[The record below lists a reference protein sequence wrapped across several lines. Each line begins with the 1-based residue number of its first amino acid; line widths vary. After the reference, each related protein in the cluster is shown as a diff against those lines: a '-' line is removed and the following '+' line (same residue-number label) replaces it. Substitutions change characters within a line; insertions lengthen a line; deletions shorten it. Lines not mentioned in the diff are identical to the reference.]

1 MNSGLFVNYMVACF
15 VGYLQFMI
23 LKKSFI
29 QLPISVFFKIDH
41 FMPKSLLDRPDYIH
55 VAAVEA
61 DLKN

>member
-1 MNSGLFVNYMVACF
+1 
-15 VGYLQFMI
+15 MI